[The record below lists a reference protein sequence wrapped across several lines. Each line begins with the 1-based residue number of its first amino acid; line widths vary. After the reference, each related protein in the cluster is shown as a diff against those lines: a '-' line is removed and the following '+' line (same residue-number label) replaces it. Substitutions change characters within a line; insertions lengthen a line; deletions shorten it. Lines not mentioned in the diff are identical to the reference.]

1 MKNQPRHLG
10 PRRATDDAPPPPPPT
25 PGDRALIEMH
35 TAAVLDLD
43 RRDFSAQM
51 IAAKLRIP
59 YRIVRA
65 ILAKHRQ

>member
-1 MKNQPRHLG
+1 MEPRHLG
-10 PRRATDDAPPPPPPT
+10 QRKPPHKPLP
-25 PGDRALIEMH
+25 PGDRALVDMH
-35 TAAVLDLD
+35 RDAVLDLD

-65 ILAKHRQ
+65 ILSQKL

>member
-1 MKNQPRHLG
+1 MEPRHMG
-10 PRRATDDAPPPPPPT
+10 PRKGQPEKPLP
-25 PGDRALIEMH
+25 PGDRALVQMH
-35 TAAVLDLD
+35 TPAVLDLD

-65 ILAKHRQ
+65 ILDSQL